1 MKLIKINFNE
11 DGATEEQLE
20 VIKQYNAM
28 FDILLHLYIDYAKE
42 YHPAASTAS
51 KSSPIRDLATLESWS
66 RKNGVLPANYI
77 AGLTAKETFI
87 DNVQGKVS
95 AAFESKSGLFD
106 SELRSLSLDL
116 IETTLCALYR
126 TTCNHGIRSFL
137 MNTAEAYRVPT
148 DLKYV
153 IYASNATGLV
163 NEYLVV
169 DDTPHRDYSKM
180 FVIDSKDM
188 KEIFHITET
197 TEDTFYADPVKK
209 CIESD
214 QDYLQPYL
222 ILKLNRDTT
231 EYVAYDEI
239 RYVEQ
244 CYSTIMYGPSY
255 VGDDDNATN
264 ENCHCKMDIPC
275 LHGPGTVPVE
285 VACGDDM
292 HPFWVPT
299 DKENH
304 DVIKMPAGYGISSI
318 QIKEYYIRGRIDNV
332 KFKLQDNLDN
342 TYTLSYTPT
351 MSNVEIT
358 VVAMPLL
365 DAKISHTP
373 INEGGLMWMTQAYN
387 EWFAGELYDLYPN
400 KDVWGISMYYQ
411 YPLELPE
418 GTLLDYATEITPGLI
433 DIYEGDF
440 DPGSNT
446 FIWKPVGENVV
457 ALKAVAANPALILFD
472 DDVMT
477 KGDGF
482 AYLVRIKAGGITLV
496 NTSSGRRYKCVS
508 RQIYIAT
515 PPIELEDEHRYA
527 YVFSKQELDQHTDWF
542 LKKLEGVININ
553 STACK
558 CNEVAFDV
566 FDTKSVA
573 VTPVDQKDNTVGFK
587 INTKMDL
594 RHIKEY
600 NPGRIS
606 ALMYDSTG
614 RCIPATI
621 YCIGT
626 EEDYVEI
633 RVLMR
638 DEIKN
643 RGITII
649 FPRGMVMDVT
659 NDKTYIN
666 NEYILQL
673 EYHDDNLTTES
684 FKEVDCD
691 CGCCDDKKKDSRYN
705 IDLTKFNGKYGAQ
718 LCFGTVNT
726 WKFVCAVGIHGYEHR
741 EFKIGSI
748 VPGDFR
754 IVGKSGTVVGK
765 CVKVLDYSIDP
776 VSNFA
781 LMYGQCDRRDTQ
793 ILQFELEV
801 NLNSNAVDDGPVKVL
816 FDLGTIPG
824 KGASKMLISDAT
836 KPSGWAEVQPQTI
849 EFNPREWRNR

>member
-11 DGATEEQLE
+11 DGATKKQLE

-51 KSSPIRDLATLESWS
+51 KHSPIKDLATLESWS

-77 AGLTAKETFI
+77 AGLTAKDTFI
-87 DNVQGKVS
+87 DNVQRKVS
-95 AAFESKSGLFD
+95 AVFESKSGLFD

-137 MNTAEAYRVPT
+137 MTTAEAYRVPT
-148 DLKYV
+148 NLKYV
-153 IYASNATGLV
+153 IYTANATGLV

-169 DDTPHRDYSKM
+169 DDIPHRDYSKM

-222 ILKLNRDTT
+222 ILKLNCDTT
-231 EYVAYDEI
+231 DYVAYDEI

-275 LHGPGTVPVE
+275 LHGPASVPAE
-285 VACGDDM
+285 ITCGDDM

-318 QIKEYYIRGRIDNV
+318 QIKEYYTRGNVDNV

-342 TYTLSYTPT
+342 TYTLIYTPT
-351 MSNVEIT
+351 MSNVEVT

-365 DAKISHTP
+365 DAKIAYTP
-373 INEGGLMWMTQAYN
+373 FVEGGLLWMSEDYN
-387 EWFAGELYDLYPN
+387 DWFASELYAEYP
-400 KDVWGISMYYQ
+400 DRCVWGTMMYYQ
-411 YPLELPE
+411 APLELPE
-418 GTLLDYATEITPGLI
+418 GNPANYTTEIDMNLI
-433 DIYEGDF
+433 DIYKGDY
-440 DPGSNT
+440 DSVSNT
-446 FIWKPVGENVV
+446 FIWNPVDKTV
-457 ALKAVAANPALILFD
+457 ATMKTIAMNPTFVLFSD
-472 DDVMT
+472 DLSS
-477 KGDGF
+477 GDGF
-482 AYLVRIKAGGITLV
+482 VYLVRIKAGGLTLV
-496 NTSSGRRYKCVS
+496 NTASGRKYKCVS
-508 RQIYIAT
+508 RQIYITT

-527 YVFSKQELDQHTDWF
+527 YVFSKSELEQYTPWF
-542 LKKLEGVININ
+542 IKRSKEVININ

-566 FDTKSVA
+566 FDTKSVT
-573 VTPVDQKDNTVGFK
+573 VTPVDQSDNTVGFR

-594 RHIKEY
+594 RRIKEY
-600 NPGRIS
+600 NPGRIT
-606 ALMYDSTG
+606 ALMYDATG

-659 NDKTYIN
+659 SDKTYIS

-673 EYHDDNLTTES
+673 EYHDDNLTTGS
-684 FKEVDCD
+684 FKEVNCDCD
-691 CGCCDDKKKDSRYN
+691 CCDDKKNGSRYN

-726 WKFVCAVGIHGYEHR
+726 WKFVCVVGIHGYEHR
-741 EFKIGSI
+741 EFKIGSV

-754 IVGKSGTVVGK
+754 IVGKNGTVVGK
-765 CVKVLDYSIDP
+765 CAKVLNYSIEP
-776 VSNFA
+776 ISNFA
-781 LMYGQCDRRDTQ
+781 LMYGQCDHRDTQ
-793 ILQFELEV
+793 ILQFALEV
-801 NLNSNAVDDGPVKVL
+801 NLSSNAIDEGPTKVL

-824 KGASKMLISDAT
+824 KGVSKMLISDAT

-849 EFNPREWRNR
+849 EFTPREWRNR